1 MIELEHQAKQTSQI
15 LFYVVNEQT
24 RNVASMIEI
33 SYLGKYSFLDA
44 LKGTFLKNSLLM
56 FT

>member
-24 RNVASMIEI
+24 RNVASMIDEI
-33 SYLGKYSFLDA
+33 RVDEITPISM
-44 LKGTFLKNSLLM
+44 KNR
-56 FT
+56 

>member
-33 SYLGKYSFLDA
+33 SYLGKSSFLDA
-44 LKGTFLKNSLLM
+44 LQKGYL
-56 FT
+56 